1 MMAKMVDKKIT
12 DMVALLE
19 ELQDDMSVP
28 RNVKDKL
35 HFCSAALQDDTDV
48 SLKVDKVRHALDAI
62 SDDSNLQSY
71 TRTQIWNVVSML
83 EKAQD

>member
-1 MMAKMVDKKIT
+1 MMTKMLSQKIA
-12 DMVALLE
+12 DMISLLE
-19 ELQDDMSVP
+19 ELQDDSTVP

-35 HFCSAALQDDTDV
+35 QLCSSALHDDIEV

-71 TRTQIWNVVSML
+71 TRTQIWNISSLL
-83 EKAQD
+83 EKL